1 LKLSWN
7 LSLKEEEVKEKG
19 LKEEEFK
26 GGRSLKEEGV
36 IIIKGGG
43 GGGKGGKEVRGQLN
57 ASF

>member
-7 LSLKEEEVKEKG
+7 LSLKEEG

-26 GGRSLKEEGV
+26 GGGSSEEGV
-36 IIIKGGG
+36 NIIKRG
-43 GGGKGGKEVRGQLN
+43 GGGKGKEVKRQLN

>member
-26 GGRSLKEEGV
+26 GGGV
-36 IIIKGGG
+36 
-43 GGGKGGKEVRGQLN
+43 
-57 ASF
+57 